1 MLDIHEECGVFGLWS
16 PRTYDLARTVYYGL
30 YSLQHRGQESCGII
44 VNDRGVFSGHKDLG
58 EVGDVFRAPV
68 LDAIGQGQIAV
79 GHVRYGTTGATD
91 RKNAQPMVVNHVK
104 GSMAVAHNG
113 NLVNSYDLRTELE
126 LAGSIFHTT
135 SDTEVIAYLITR
147 HRLTAASIEEAVSET
162 MKEIRGAYSLVIMSP
177 AKLIA
182 ARDPFGFRPLCYGRQ
197 TDGTYVVASES
208 CALDAVSAKFI
219 RDVEPGEIVV
229 FDRDGVRSIR
239 THCGEEARRICI
251 FEYIY
256 FARPDSVIDGVSVH
270 ASRVQAGRV
279 LAQDHPAAGDVVVGV
294 PDSGLDAAL
303 GFAEESGIPC
313 VMGFVKNK
321 YIGRTFIA
329 PGQSQRENLVH
340 IKLNVIAEA
349 VRGKRVILIDDSV
362 VRGTTSKKIVEKL
375 RAAGALEVHLRL
387 TAPPFIAPCYYG
399 VDVPDAGSLIA
410 AGHDTDEIC
419 RYIGC
424 DTVGFYDPAHLGA
437 LLLDGER
444 SVCTCCSACFGGPYP
459 AGRPAHTGKYRFEQ
473 KLPD

>member
-16 PRTYDLARTVYYGL
+16 PKTYDLARTVYYGL

-44 VNDRGVFSGHKDLG
+44 VNDRGVFTGHKDLG
-58 EVGDVFRAPV
+58 EVGDVFKAPV

-229 FDRDGVRSIR
+229 FDRDGCRSIR

-270 ASRVQAGRV
+270 ASRVQAGRI
-279 LAQDHPAAGDVVVGV
+279 LAQDHPADGDVVVGV

-313 VMGFVKNK
+313 AMGFVKNK

-410 AGHDTDEIC
+410 AGHEMEEIC

-437 LLLDGER
+437 LLLHGGQ
-444 SVCTCCSACFGGPYP
+444 SLCTFCSACFGGPYP
-459 AGRPAHTGKYRFEQ
+459 AGQPAHTGKYRFEQ

>member
-1 MLDIHEECGVFGLWS
+1 MMDIHEECGVFGMWS
-16 PRTYDLARTVYYGL
+16 PKTCDLARTVYYGL

-58 EVGDVFRAPV
+58 VVGDVFQEPLLA
-68 LDAIGQGQIAV
+68 AIGQGQIAV

-91 RKNAQPMVVNHVK
+91 RKNAQPMVINHVK
-104 GSMAVAHNG
+104 GSMAIAHNG
-113 NLVNSYDLRTELE
+113 NLINSYDLRTELE
-126 LAGSIFHTT
+126 LSGSIFHTT

-147 HRLTAASIEEAVSET
+147 HRLTAPSIEDAVNET
-162 MKEIRGAYSLVIMSP
+162 MKEIRGAYSLAIMSP

-182 ARDPFGFRPLCYGRQ
+182 VRDPFGFRPLCYGRQ
-197 TDGTYVVASES
+197 ADGTYVVASES
-208 CALDAVSAKFI
+208 CALDAVSARFI
-219 RDVEPGEIVV
+219 RDVQPGEIIV
-229 FDRDGVRSIR
+229 FDKEGVRSIR
-239 THCGEEARRICI
+239 THCGQQPRHICI

-270 ASRVQAGRV
+270 ASRVQAGRL
-279 LAQDHPAAGDVVVGV
+279 LAKDRPADGDVVVGV

-303 GFAEESGIPC
+303 GFAEESGIPYA
-313 VMGFVKNK
+313 MGFVKSK

-340 IKLNVIAEA
+340 IKLNVIADA

-362 VRGTTSKKIVEKL
+362 VRGTTSKMIVEKL
-375 RAAGALEVHLRL
+375 RTAGAAEVHLRL

-399 VDVPDAGSLIA
+399 VDVPDADNLIA
-410 AGHDTDEIC
+410 AGHDVREIS

-424 DTVGFYDPAHLGA
+424 DTVGFFDPAHLG
-437 LLLDGER
+437 GM
-444 SVCTCCSACFGGPYP
+444 VGCGGFCSACFGGSYP
-459 AGRPAHTGKYRFEQ
+459 AGIPSYTGKYRFEQ
-473 KLPD
+473 KLP